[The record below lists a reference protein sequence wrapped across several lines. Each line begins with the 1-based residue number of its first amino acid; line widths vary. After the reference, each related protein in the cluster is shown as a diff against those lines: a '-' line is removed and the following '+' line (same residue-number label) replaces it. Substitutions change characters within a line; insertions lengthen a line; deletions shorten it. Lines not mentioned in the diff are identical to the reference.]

1 MDLSLL
7 NRESLSQDSNKCHAI
22 LFENDMLTT
31 CGFLIDI
38 KNFTLSNQKQ
48 VRIIYKNHSIG
59 FLKKFYKNYDKVV
72 FQFESDLQLDQLGFL
87 IYFKKSA
94 FECLHCKKYFNMSDL
109 HEKCCEL
116 IHSPIKLI
124 NPSVDRIEIYNKITP
139 DINYQPKE
147 EFISLHFATIMD
159 KILLD

>member
-7 NRESLSQDSNKCHAI
+7 NRESLTQDSNKFHAI
-22 LFENDMLTT
+22 LFENNILTT

-38 KNFTLSNQKQ
+38 KNFSISNQKQ
-48 VRIIYKNHSIG
+48 VRIIYKNNSLG
-59 FLKKFYKNYDKVV
+59 FLKKFYKNYDKVI
-72 FQFESDLQLDQLGFL
+72 FEFESDLKLNELGFL

-94 FECLHCKKYFNMSDL
+94 FECLYCKKYYNLSDL
-109 HEKCCEL
+109 NERCCEL
-116 IHSPIKLI
+116 IHSPIQLI
-124 NPSVDRIEIYNKITP
+124 NPSIDRIEIYNKITP
-139 DINYQPKE
+139 AMNFQPKE

>member
-7 NRESLSQDSNKCHAI
+7 NHESLTQDSNKFHAI
-22 LFENDMLTT
+22 LFANNILTS

-38 KNFTLSNQKQ
+38 KNFSISNQKQ
-48 VRIIYKNHSIG
+48 VRIIYKNNSLG
-59 FLKKFYKNYDKVV
+59 FLKKFYKNDNKVI

-94 FECLHCKKYFNMSDL
+94 FECIHCKKYFNVSDL
-109 HEKCCEL
+109 HDKCCEL
-116 IHSPIKLI
+116 VHSPIQLV
-124 NPSVDRIEIYNKITP
+124 NPSLDRIEIYSKITP
-139 DINYQPKE
+139 LMNYQPKE